1 MGSVP
6 EHGAHSLTEVEKTT
20 RTERGMAYARRADP
34 IMAWL
39 AMLFLIVFTGV
50 VVWTEMP
57 SWMRIVCA
65 VIQVVIWVVFFTD
78 LMVRVSLADRRVRWL
93 LTHPLDVL
101 AVLWPAF
108 RPLKILAVIGD
119 RRFRADKAVVRT
131 TRAVVVASVL
141 LIWVCSVAVLA
152 AERGQVGS
160 SIENIG
166 DAVWWAFVTI
176 ATVGYGDMVPVT
188 AAGRA
193 IGIVLMIVG
202 LAMVGIITASIA
214 SWFVASQRGEADQD
228 DQNRDDEHRARILAL
243 EAKIDK
249 LLAAEADRDERRG

>member
-1 MGSVP
+1 VS
-6 EHGAHSLTEVEKTT
+6 EAEKST

-39 AMLFLIVFTGV
+39 AMLFLVVFTGV

-57 SWMRIVCA
+57 SGLRTACA
-65 VIQVVIWVVFFTD
+65 VVQIIIWAVFFTD
-78 LMVRVSLADRRVRWL
+78 LMVRVSLAHRRVRWL

-108 RPLKILAVIGD
+108 RPLKVLAVIGD
-119 RRFRADKAVVRT
+119 RRFRADKAVART

-152 AERGQVGS
+152 AERGVTGS

-193 IGIVLMIVG
+193 IGIVLMVVG

-214 SWFVASQRGEADQD
+214 SWFVASQRGTADEDNQS
-228 DQNRDDEHRARILAL
+228 RDAEQRERILAL
-243 EAKIDK
+243 EAKIDQ
-249 LLAAEADRDERRG
+249 LLAAQAERDERRG

>member
-1 MGSVP
+1 MTATP
-6 EHGAHSLTEVEKTT
+6 ADA
-20 RTERGMAYARRADP
+20 RTERGVAYARRADP

-39 AMLFLIVFTGV
+39 AMVFLVVFTGV
-50 VVWTEMP
+50 VVWTDMP
-57 SWMRIVCA
+57 PGLRVVCA
-65 VIQVVIWVVFFTD
+65 ILQVLIWLVFFTD
-78 LMVRVSLADRRVRWL
+78 LAVRVTLADRRARWL
-93 LTHPLDVL
+93 MTHPLDVL

-152 AERGQVGS
+152 AERGVAGS
-160 SIENIG
+160 SIETIG

-188 AAGRA
+188 TAGRA
-193 IGIVLMIVG
+193 IGIVLMVVG

-214 SWFVASQRGEADQD
+214 SWFVASQQGEAHEGDIS
-228 DQNRDDEHRARILAL
+228 RDAEHRERIKEL
-243 EAKIDK
+243 EAKIDR
-249 LLAAEADRDERRG
+249 LIEAQAERDERRG